1 MVLAFLAPELTS
13 GSAWGTVAAACALGG
28 ALLPVVALLLIRA
41 LSHQVK
47 ATLVY
52 WRLKGP

>member
-13 GSAWGTVAAACALGG
+13 GSAWGTVAVARALGG
-28 ALLPVVALLLIRA
+28 ALLPVVVLLLIGA

-52 WRLKGP
+52 WRLKDT